1 MNKTPIALEK
11 VIMILQNA
19 KDANAYGY
27 IEVTIPGQNKT
38 EYIVNHPESLDYRIE
53 YYRRTY
59 NSEGVH
65 NNCPDIRIVSAGSF
79 IDAGEL

>member
-1 MNKTPIALEK
+1 MNNTPINLED
-11 VIMILQNA
+11 IILTLQKA

-27 IEVTIPGQNKT
+27 IEVTIPGQKKT
-38 EYIVNHPESLDYRIE
+38 EYIVNHPESLDYKIE

-65 NNCPDIRIVSAGSF
+65 NNCSDIRIVSAGWF
-79 IDAGEL
+79 MDTKE